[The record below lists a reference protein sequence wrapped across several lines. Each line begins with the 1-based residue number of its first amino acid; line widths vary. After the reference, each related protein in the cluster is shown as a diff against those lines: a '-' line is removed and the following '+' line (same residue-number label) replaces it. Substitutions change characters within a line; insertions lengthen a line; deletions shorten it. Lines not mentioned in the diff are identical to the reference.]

1 MRRAPRRAYARAVSR
16 QQRRPLA
23 RELAR
28 RFPDVEESAEE
39 LIAAGAVIVDGVP
52 RTNPRMLV
60 DAGSSVRIDAEPR
73 ALRGEAKLRAA
84 LDGFAL
90 DPSGSTALDAG
101 AAAGGFVRALLDAGA
116 RRVYAVDAGYG
127 QLRGSLAQDPRVVNL
142 ERTNLGELAR
152 ALVPEPLDLV
162 TLDVG
167 FLALTA
173 AVPQLASLELAPSAR
188 LLGLVKPMFEL
199 GLPALPDDDALV
211 DEAIARA
218 AAGVAAAGWEVLG
231 TMRSAVTGSRGAVE
245 GWVHAT
251 RVVY

>member
-1 MRRAPRRAYARAVSR
+1 VSGSTYPALVPSR
-16 QQRRPLA
+16 QRRPLA

-28 RFPDVEESAEE
+28 RFPDVGDSAED
-39 LIAAGAVIVDGVP
+39 LIAAGAVTVDGVP

-60 DAGSSVRIDAEPR
+60 DAGSAVLIDAEPR

-84 LDGFAL
+84 LDGFGV
-90 DPSGSTALDAG
+90 DPAGATALDAG

-116 RRVYAVDAGYG
+116 RRVYAVDAGFG
-127 QLRGSLAQDPRVVNL
+127 QLRGSLAQDERVVNL
-142 ERTNLGELAR
+142 ERTNIGELTR
-152 ALVPEPLDLV
+152 AVVPEAVDLV

-173 AVPQLASLELAPSAR
+173 AVPQLEAIDLAPGGR

-199 GLPALPDDDALV
+199 GLGALPDDDALV
-211 DEAIARA
+211 DEAIDRA
-218 AAGVAAAGWEVLG
+218 ASGIAAAGWDVLG
-231 TMRSAVTGSRGAVE
+231 TMRSAVRGSRGAIE

-251 RVVY
+251 RSVY